1 MSYEQA
7 VQAIER
13 ARLAGVTRLALVPR
27 WKGNVR
33 NWFDASQYS
42 KVELIRLDEPLTNV
56 PPEIGQ
62 LTNLVELYLSNNK
75 LSHFPPEIGQLT
87 NLTKLN
93 LAGNQLRELPP
104 EIRHLINLTELNLA
118 ENQFREL
125 PPEIGQLTNLTKL
138 NLAGNQLRELPPEI
152 GQLINLTE
160 LNLYDNYHLFSLF
173 SIIHIGGIK
182 AIMAYFKQLK
192 SEGMDIL
199 CEAKL
204 LIVGEPGAGKTT
216 LARKLLNP
224 QAELP
229 GKEESTRGIDIQPW
243 LFPTGTNRNRTGKPS
258 KFAPFAP
265 NSATLALKETFQ
277 ANMWDFGG
285 QEIYHATHRFFL
297 TKRALYVLVADT
309 RAENT
314 DFYYWLNMIELLGG
328 DSPIVI
334 VKNEMDDRPRPI
346 NEGQLRER
354 FVNLQAVLST
364 NLADGRGLSQLL
376 DTIQFQLTHLPHVGD
391 RLPQSWVK
399 VRQAL
404 EQEARQT
411 LDWREFLAVCEA
423 HGFRELA
430 HKLNLSTY
438 LHELGICLHYQDDP
452 LLKRTVFLKP
462 DWCTAAVYK
471 VLDTRQIV
479 LNQGHFKRAEL
490 ETIWH
495 EAEYE
500 FLRDELLQLMLKFQL
515 CYKIPGSEG
524 DYIAPQLL
532 APEPPPYEWTDSPN
546 LHLRYRYPRFMP
558 KGIVT
563 TFTVML
569 HRYIWQQSYVWR
581 GGLIL
586 AKDETLAEIK
596 EDYEGRQ
603 ITIRLHGANPRDLL
617 RTIID
622 ALDEIHDSYHNLL
635 YEKLIPCNCGECAA
649 RVTPHFYEYE
659 DLRRR
664 QSKGKL
670 TVECN
675 ISYDDVNVTRL
686 LDSTLGSAEEQRRRG
701 LDASLKKRLTT
712 VLIDCHQFAD
722 EREFR
727 ALFVDSRIIA
737 WRDKLPQAD
746 NIEGRVQLLLSELQN
761 QYDIKGNNA
770 LALFLAVLQAQFDPM
785 NALHDQ
791 LSRLAD
797 EVRLVKGR

>member
-13 ARLAGVTRLALVPR
+13 ARQGGVTRLVLIPR
-27 WKGNVR
+27 HEKNKLLGDKR
-33 NWFDASQYS
+33 NRYS
-42 KVELIRLDEPLTNV
+42 EVELIWLDEPL
-56 PPEIGQ
+56 
-62 LTNLVELYLSNNK
+62 Y
-75 LSHFPPEIGQLT
+75 
-87 NLTKLN
+87 
-93 LAGNQLRELPP
+93 ELPP
-104 EIRHLINLTELNLA
+104 EIGELINLTELDLRYNQLTHLPPEIGRLTNITRFNIKFNYLDKLVSQIGKLTNLTGLYLMG
-118 ENQFREL
+118 NQLRHLPPEIGRLTNLKLLDLDNNRLHQL
-125 PPEIGQLTNLTKL
+125 PPEIGQLTNLIRL
-138 NLAGNQLRELPPEI
+138 HLSGNPLESPPLEI
-152 GQLINLTE
+152 AQR
-160 LNLYDNYHLFSLF
+160 
-173 SIIHIGGIK
+173 GIK
-182 AIMAYFKQLK
+182 AIAAYFKQREA
-192 SEGMDIL
+192 EGMDII

-204 LIVGEPGAGKTT
+204 MIVGEPGAGKTT

-229 GKEESTRGIDIQPW
+229 GKDESTRGIDIQPW
-243 LFPTGTNRNRTGKPS
+243 LFPTGTNRNRPAKAT
-258 KFAPFAP
+258 PFAP

-364 NLADGRGLSQLL
+364 NLADGRGLSDLL

-404 EQEARQT
+404 EQETRQT

-423 HGFRELA
+423 QGFRELA

-586 AKDETLAEIK
+586 AKDDTLAEIK

-622 ALDEIHDSYHNLL
+622 ALAEIHDSYHNLL

-670 TVECN
+670 TVECK

-712 VLIDCHQFAD
+712 VLIDCHQFTN
-722 EREFR
+722 ERAFR

-737 WRDKLPQAD
+737 WRDKLPQTD
-746 NIEGRVQLLLSELQN
+746 NIEGRVQLILSELHN
-761 QYDIKGNNA
+761 QYDTKGNNA
-770 LALFLAVLQAQFDPM
+770 LAMFLAVLQAQFDPM
-785 NALHDQ
+785 DALHEQ